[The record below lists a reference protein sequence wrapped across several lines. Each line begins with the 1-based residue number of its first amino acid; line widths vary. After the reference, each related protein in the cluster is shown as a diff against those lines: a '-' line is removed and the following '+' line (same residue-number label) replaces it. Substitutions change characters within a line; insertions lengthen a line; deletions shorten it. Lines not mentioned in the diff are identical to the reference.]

1 MRAFLLIA
9 LIALAAL
16 SQFGGGG
23 GVLPIVPSGPKTAII
38 VYETEDTSVDLAS
51 LFTSLR
57 HGPIAERI
65 AKDGHQL
72 LIMDKDTKDERKQPL
87 PLLARFAP
95 YSTIPELIIADK
107 AGQTLVKRYP
117 LPASPN
123 AVAELIK

>member
-72 LIMDKDTKDERKQPL
+72 LILDKDTKDERKQPL
-87 PLLARFAP
+87 PLLILFGRQRFI
-95 YSTIPELIIADK
+95 SIAAVGHYMITGLLGL
-107 AGQTLVKRYP
+107 AGQLTKAFGL
-117 LPASPN
+117 
-123 AVAELIK
+123 